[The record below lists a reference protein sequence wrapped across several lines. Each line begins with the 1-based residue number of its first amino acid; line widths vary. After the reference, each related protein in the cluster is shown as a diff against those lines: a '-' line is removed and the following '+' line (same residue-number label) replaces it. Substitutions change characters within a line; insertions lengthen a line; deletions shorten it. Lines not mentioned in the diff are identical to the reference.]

1 VRFVCARA
9 DRRRSRI
16 IAFSVYAAALTL
28 YWLVIGMPTDIIA
41 IAAWLFLATVCWN
54 IAEPRRQH
62 LAFLRDWVPIVLA
75 LELYDMTRGLADNGI
90 RPHVTEMLAAD
101 RWMAQGT
108 VPTVWL
114 QQHFYDPTAAHW
126 WDAIVSTVYFSHFL
140 ATPVIA
146 VVLWLRNRDLW
157 LHFVRRWLALIAAGL
172 ATYVLFPA
180 APPWWAAQAGLI
192 APVDRMSSRGWQA
205 LGLHSAGNVLASA
218 QDLANPVAAM
228 PSLHAAFSML
238 VTAFVITRVGAR
250 WRPLIALYPIAMGLS
265 LVYAGEHWVT
275 DILVGWAYV
284 LVILVV
290 VAAAERAWA
299 GRRQPAMGLSNVEPL
314 RAHGER
320 VSEAPAPAAS
330 GGAGNA
336 RAAAP

>member
-1 VRFVCARA
+1 M
-9 DRRRSRI
+9 
-16 IAFSVYAAALTL
+16 L

-54 IAEPRRQH
+54 ISESARRH
-62 LAFLRDWVPIVLA
+62 LSFLRDWVPVVAA
-75 LELYDMTRGLADNGI
+75 LELYDLSRGRADNGL
-90 RPHVTEMLAAD
+90 RPHVTEMLTAD
-101 RWMAQGT
+101 RWMAHGA

-114 QQHFYDPTAAHW
+114 QQHFYDPATTHW

-146 VVLWLRNRDLW
+146 VVLWLRNRDEW

-172 ATYVLFPA
+172 ATYILFPA

-238 VTAFVITRVGAR
+238 VTAFAITRVRAR
-250 WRPLIALYPIAMGLS
+250 WRPLIALYPVAMGLS

-275 DILVGWAYV
+275 DVLVGWVFV
-284 LVILVV
+284 LIILTVV
-290 VAAAERAWA
+290 GAAERAWA
-299 GRRQPAMGLSNVEPL
+299 NARRQGTRLSNVDDLWVGEEAQGVDPVSAATRSRRGAL
-314 RAHGER
+314 R
-320 VSEAPAPAAS
+320 
-330 GGAGNA
+330 
-336 RAAAP
+336 